1 MSSNS
6 GRSLRSGLLYACLVG
21 GVILMLVPI
30 FWTFTTSFKTPAEIT
45 VVPPPILPA
54 SFLNLENYV
63 RVFERLHFGRL
74 LWNTFSMCAVV
85 LTASILFASMT
96 GYGFAKFK
104 FPGKELAFFA
114 IVGVLMVPFQSV
126 AVPLFRWMDRMA
138 LVDTFLGLVLPL
150 MISAFGVLLM
160 REAASTIPNDYIE
173 AARIDGCSEPR
184 IFFQVIMPM
193 MKPTIAA
200 LAIIKFMWTWNEFF
214 WPLLII
220 MTPTKAVV
228 TLGLSYLTNMYFRE
242 YHLITAA
249 AVMSL
254 LPLFVLFAI
263 LRQWMVEALTGSGL
277 KA

>member
-1 MSSNS
+1 MSFRRHA
-6 GRSLRSGLLYACLVG
+6 GRAVLYFLLVVAVGLLF
-21 GVILMLVPI
+21 IPI
-30 FWTFTTSFKTPAEIT
+30 FWTFTTSFKTPPEINI
-45 VVPPPILPA
+45 VPPTVFPD
-54 SFLNLENYV
+54 SFLNFSNYAK
-63 RVFERLHFGRL
+63 VFERLHFGRL
-74 LWNTFSMCAVV
+74 LVNTFAMCAVV
-85 LTASILFASMT
+85 LAASLVFASMT

-104 FPGKELAFFA
+104 FPGKEIAFFT

-126 AVPLFRWMDRMA
+126 AVPLFRWMDRLR

-173 AARIDGCSEPR
+173 AARIDGCSELR
-184 IFFQVIMPM
+184 IFGQIVMPM

-249 AVMSL
+249 AILSL
-254 LPLFVLFAI
+254 LPLFLLFAI

>member
-1 MSSNS
+1 MSYRRHL
-6 GRSLRSGLLYACLVG
+6 GRAVLYLLLLVGVGLLF
-21 GVILMLVPI
+21 IPI
-30 FWTFTTSFKTPAEIT
+30 FWTFTTSFKTPPEIT
-45 VVPPPILPA
+45 IVPPPVFPK
-54 SFLNLENYV
+54 SFLNFSNYTK
-63 RVFERLHFGRL
+63 VFERLQFGRL
-74 LWNTFSMCAVV
+74 LVNNFAMCSVV
-85 LTASILFASMT
+85 LAASLVFASMT
-96 GYGFAKFK
+96 GYGFAKFR
-104 FPGKELAFFA
+104 FPGKEIAFFA

-126 AVPLFRWMDRMA
+126 AVPLFRWMDRLK

-173 AARIDGCSEPR
+173 AARIDGCSELR
-184 IFFQVIMPM
+184 IFLQIIMPM

-220 MTPTKAVV
+220 MTPKKAVV

-249 AVMSL
+249 AILSL
-254 LPLFVLFAI
+254 LPLFLLFAI
-263 LRQWMVEALTGSGL
+263 LRQWMVEAMAGSGL
-277 KA
+277 KT

>member
-1 MSSNS
+1 MSYRRHLSRAVLYVLLVV
-6 GRSLRSGLLYACLVG
+6 GVGLLF
-21 GVILMLVPI
+21 IPI
-30 FWTFTTSFKTPAEIT
+30 FWTLTTSFKTPPEIN
-45 VVPPPILPA
+45 VVPPPVFPD
-54 SFLNLENYV
+54 SFLNFSNYTK
-63 RVFERLHFGRL
+63 VFQRLHFGRL
-74 LWNTFSMCAVV
+74 LLNNFAMCAVV
-85 LTASILFASMT
+85 LAASLVFATMT
-96 GYGFAKFK
+96 GYGFAKFR
-104 FPGKELAFFA
+104 FPGKEIAFFA

-126 AVPLFRWMDRMA
+126 AVPLFRWMDRLR

-173 AARIDGCSEPR
+173 AARIDGCSELR
-184 IFFQVIMPM
+184 IFLQIIMPM
-193 MKPTIAA
+193 LKPSIAA

-220 MTPTKAVV
+220 MTPKKAVV

-249 AVMSL
+249 AILSL
-254 LPLFVLFAI
+254 LPLFLLFAI
-263 LRQWMVEALTGSGL
+263 LRQWMVEALAGTGL

>member
-1 MSSNS
+1 MSYRRHFNRAFLYVLLVV
-6 GRSLRSGLLYACLVG
+6 GVGLLF
-21 GVILMLVPI
+21 IPI
-30 FWTFTTSFKTPAEIT
+30 FWTFTTSFKTPPEIN
-45 VVPPPILPA
+45 VVPPPIFPD
-54 SFLNLENYV
+54 SFLNFSNYTK
-63 RVFERLHFGRL
+63 VFQRLHFGRL
-74 LWNTFSMCAVV
+74 LLNNFAMCAVV
-85 LTASILFASMT
+85 LAASLVFATMT
-96 GYGFAKFK
+96 GYGFAKFR
-104 FPGKELAFFA
+104 FPGKEIAFFA

-126 AVPLFRWMDRMA
+126 AVPLFRWMDRLR

-173 AARIDGCSEPR
+173 AARIDGCSELR
-184 IFFQVIMPM
+184 IFLQIIMPM
-193 MKPTIAA
+193 MKPSIAA

-220 MTPTKAVV
+220 MTPKKAVV

-249 AVMSL
+249 AILSL
-254 LPLFVLFAI
+254 LPLFLLFAI
-263 LRQWMVEALTGSGL
+263 LRQWMVEALTGTGL

>member
-1 MSSNS
+1 MSFRRHA
-6 GRSLRSGLLYACLVG
+6 GRAVLYFLLVVAVGLLF
-21 GVILMLVPI
+21 IPI
-30 FWTFTTSFKTPAEIT
+30 FWTFTTSFKTPPEINI
-45 VVPPPILPA
+45 VPPTVFPD
-54 SFLNLENYV
+54 SFLNFSNYTK
-63 RVFERLHFGRL
+63 VFERLHFGRL
-74 LWNTFSMCAVV
+74 LVNTFAMCAVV
-85 LTASILFASMT
+85 LAASLVFASMT

-104 FPGKELAFFA
+104 FPGKEIAFFT

-126 AVPLFRWMDRMA
+126 AVPLFRWMDRLR

-173 AARIDGCSEPR
+173 AARIDGCSELR
-184 IFFQVIMPM
+184 IFGQIVMPM

-249 AVMSL
+249 AILSL
-254 LPLFVLFAI
+254 LPLFLLFAI

>member
-1 MSSNS
+1 MSYRRHLSRVVLYVLLVV
-6 GRSLRSGLLYACLVG
+6 GVGLLF
-21 GVILMLVPI
+21 IPI
-30 FWTFTTSFKTPAEIT
+30 FWTFTTSFKTPPEIT
-45 VVPPPILPA
+45 VVPPPILPD
-54 SFLNLENYV
+54 SFLNFNNYTK
-63 RVFERLHFGRL
+63 VFQRLHFGRL
-74 LWNTFSMCAVV
+74 LLNNFAMCAVV
-85 LTASILFASMT
+85 LAASLIFATMT
-96 GYGFAKFK
+96 GYGFAKFR
-104 FPGKELAFFA
+104 FPGKEIAFFA

-126 AVPLFRWMDRMA
+126 AVPLFRWMDRLR

-173 AARIDGCSEPR
+173 AARIDGCSELR
-184 IFFQVIMPM
+184 IFLQIIMPM
-193 MKPTIAA
+193 MKPSIAA

-220 MTPTKAVV
+220 MTPKKAVV

-249 AVMSL
+249 AILSL
-254 LPLFVLFAI
+254 LPLFLLFAI
-263 LRQWMVEALTGSGL
+263 LRQWMVEALTGTGL

>member
-1 MSSNS
+1 MSYRRHLSRAVLYALLVV
-6 GRSLRSGLLYACLVG
+6 GVGLLF
-21 GVILMLVPI
+21 IPI
-30 FWTFTTSFKTPAEIT
+30 FWTFTTSFKTLPEIN
-45 VVPPPILPA
+45 VVPPPIFPD
-54 SFLNLENYV
+54 SFLNFSNYTK
-63 RVFERLHFGRL
+63 VFQRLHFGRL
-74 LWNTFSMCAVV
+74 LLNNFAMCAVV
-85 LTASILFASMT
+85 LAASLVFATMT
-96 GYGFAKFK
+96 GYGFAKFR
-104 FPGKELAFFA
+104 FPGKEIAFFA

-126 AVPLFRWMDRMA
+126 AVPLFRWMDRLR

-173 AARIDGCSEPR
+173 AARIDGCSELR
-184 IFFQVIMPM
+184 IFLQIIMPM
-193 MKPTIAA
+193 LKPSIAA

-220 MTPTKAVV
+220 MTPKKAVV

-249 AVMSL
+249 AILSL
-254 LPLFVLFAI
+254 LPLFLLFAI
-263 LRQWMVEALTGSGL
+263 LRQWMVEALTGTGL

>member
-1 MSSNS
+1 MSYRRHLSRAVLYALLVV
-6 GRSLRSGLLYACLVG
+6 GVGLLF
-21 GVILMLVPI
+21 IPI
-30 FWTFTTSFKTPAEIT
+30 FWTFTTSFKTPPEIN
-45 VVPPPILPA
+45 VVPPPIFPD
-54 SFLNLENYV
+54 SFLNFSNYTK
-63 RVFERLHFGRL
+63 VFQRLHFGRL
-74 LWNTFSMCAVV
+74 LLNNFAMCAVV
-85 LTASILFASMT
+85 LAASLVFATMT
-96 GYGFAKFK
+96 GYGFAKFR
-104 FPGKELAFFA
+104 FPGKEIAFFA

-126 AVPLFRWMDRMA
+126 AVPLFRWMDRLR

-173 AARIDGCSEPR
+173 AARIDGCSELR
-184 IFFQVIMPM
+184 IFLQIIMPM
-193 MKPTIAA
+193 LKPSIAA

-220 MTPTKAVV
+220 MTPKKAVV

-249 AVMSL
+249 AILSL
-254 LPLFVLFAI
+254 LPLFLLFAI
-263 LRQWMVEALTGSGL
+263 LRQWMVEALTGTGL